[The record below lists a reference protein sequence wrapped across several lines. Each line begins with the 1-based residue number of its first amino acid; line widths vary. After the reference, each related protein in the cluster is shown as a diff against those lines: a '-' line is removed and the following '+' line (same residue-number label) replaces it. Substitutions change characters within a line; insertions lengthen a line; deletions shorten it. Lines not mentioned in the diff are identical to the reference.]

1 MADLTA
7 VASAAITRLIRSLQ
21 ELPFNIT
28 RNARDANQSREEPG
42 LPMHGMEE
50 TGLRSRTGATALSSN
65 RNDEGSSPTTSTTNT
80 GTFTPGSGDD
90 TSPSEG
96 RHMPLIIVKYKIP
109 ALNLC

>member
-7 VASAAITRLIRSLQ
+7 VAFAAITRLIRSLQ
-21 ELPFNIT
+21 ELPFKIT
-28 RNARDANQSREEPG
+28 QNSRDANHSREDPG
-42 LPMHGMEE
+42 LPMHRMEE
-50 TGLRSRTGATALSSN
+50 TGLRNRTGATASSSS

-90 TSPSEG
+90 SSPSEG
-96 RHMPLIIVKYKIP
+96 WHMPLIIVEYKIP

>member
-1 MADLTA
+1 MANLTA
-7 VASAAITRLIRSLQ
+7 LAFAAMTRLIRSFQ
-21 ELPFNIT
+21 DLPFKIT

-42 LPMHGMEE
+42 LPMHRMEE
-50 TGLRSRTGATALSSN
+50 PGLRNRTGATASSSN
-65 RNDEGSSPTTSTTNT
+65 RNDEGSSPTTSTTTT

-96 RHMPLIIVKYKIP
+96 WHIPLIIVKYKIP